1 VMIFLL
7 LMQKEELL
15 GDLKSKNE
23 MDFLIIDLI

>member
-1 VMIFLL
+1 MIFLL

>member
-1 VMIFLL
+1 MIFLL

-15 GDLKSKNE
+15 GDLKNKNE